1 MDAYPAVFF
10 FHLITSLLWK
20 VMNSQAF
27 RGGAGL
33 LIPAS
38 LCSRVPLS
46 CLLESIKHCSLVAD
60 RLCIIS
66 GMTLR
71 TTWKSSILGS
81 AQPMEAFLGKYF
93 IPLQGWFYSSN
104 LFIHSSHIY

>member
-1 MDAYPAVFF
+1 MDGYAAVFF

-20 VMNSQAF
+20 AMNSQAF
-27 RGGAGL
+27 RDGTGL

-38 LCSRVPLS
+38 LCSRFPLS
-46 CLLESIKHCSLVAD
+46 CLLESVKHCSLVAD

-66 GMTLR
+66 GLTLR

-81 AQPMEAFLGKYF
+81 AQPIEAFLGKYF
-93 IPLQGWFYSSN
+93 ITL
-104 LFIHSSHIY
+104 